1 MKIHFFQSFNRFS
14 SMLTNWGKTLI
25 RSPNIVYY
33 LREEQLRG
41 VTTEPILSQNA
52 TLTLRTNYFYK
63 YFWPWKPQ
71 SYYCF
76 CVHMV
81 IFAVCWDDLCKD
93 KLWNCGLFVAQK
105 NHKLFDF
112 YLVII
117 LDQDCVWQLNFWQ
130 HNFYMFYRYLPTIM
144 FKIKQS
150 LKIATQKDIF
160 LLVIVS
166 SFVQRI

>member
-25 RSPNIVYY
+25 RSANVVY

-76 CVHMV
+76 FVCTWSYLLFVEMICVK
-81 IFAVCWDDLCKD
+81 ISCGIAVCLLPKKTTNWSTFP
-93 KLWNCGLFVAQK
+93 WSLFWIRIAYG
-105 NHKLFDF
+105 N
-112 YLVII
+112 
-117 LDQDCVWQLNFWQ
+117 LNFWQ
-130 HNFYMFYRYLPTIM
+130 HNFHMF
-144 FKIKQS
+144 
-150 LKIATQKDIF
+150 
-160 LLVIVS
+160 S
-166 SFVQRI
+166 SISTYHYV